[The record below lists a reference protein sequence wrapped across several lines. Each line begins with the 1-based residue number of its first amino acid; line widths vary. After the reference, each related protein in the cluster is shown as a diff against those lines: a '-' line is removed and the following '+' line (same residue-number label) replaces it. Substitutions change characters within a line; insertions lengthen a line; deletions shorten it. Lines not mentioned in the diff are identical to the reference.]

1 MATKPR
7 SNIRARRRQLQSNS
21 IPSRVTKKSRKLPSR
36 SGNHRRV
43 LPATKSSAQK
53 QFLPT
58 NLLTSRQP
66 LLGRKRANITLPGTT
81 NRLSPRLKTD
91 QHQVSSLPLVSP
103 PNNTTPWW
111 LLRLYA
117 LHRYSCLGT
126 FLLVVAVLVVYG
138 WTVYSQKLW
147 GQNYRKLQELQ
158 RDERQLTKTN
168 EVLKNKMA
176 QEAEKPNAGLL
187 SPTPNKTIFLPRKQ
201 LEVDRNPTV
210 QTSPPQR
217 QPSPSSLLGY

>member
-7 SNIRARRRQLQSNS
+7 SNIRARRRRLQSNS
-21 IPSRVTKKSRKLPSR
+21 TQSRVTQKSTKLPSR

-66 LLGRKRANITLPGTT
+66 LLGRKRAKIAFPRSTNLPQRLET
-81 NRLSPRLKTD
+81 N
-91 QHQVSSLPLVSP
+91 QNQVSSLPLVSP

-117 LHRYSCLGT
+117 LHRYSCLGA

-187 SPTPNKTIFLPRKQ
+187 SPTPNTTIFLPTEQ
-201 LEVDRNPTV
+201 LEVDRNPTT